1 MTPGLTRRAVA
12 AAAVCALL
20 RRGLPARAQDAM
32 HPGLVCT
39 PMTVTIALPGGKHAR
54 LAAYVVRPD
63 RPGRLPLIVLVHGT
77 PGGTGAEFFAT
88 IARMSPDRYLEPAT
102 AIAAHGYAVVSILRR
117 GFGAS
122 DGPYDEQ
129 GSGNC
134 HNWDYTRI
142 GRISAEDVVGAA
154 EALRAEPWADPN
166 RIVLLG
172 HSTGG
177 FAVTAAAATNPPGVV
192 GVLNFAGGRGGG
204 GPDHV
209 CGEERLMD
217 AFHTFGSTA
226 RVPALWLFAQNDDFY
241 GPGLARRM
249 FAAYTG
255 AGAPARLVMLPP
267 VGSGNDGHMAIKTA
281 PHELI
286 WPPVAAF
293 LASLHLPT

>member
-1 MTPGLTRRAVA
+1 MPSVFTRRAVA
-12 AAAVCALL
+12 VAGTLL
-20 RRGLPARAQDAM
+20 CRGLAARAQDATY
-32 HPGLVCT
+32 PGLICAS
-39 PMTVTIALPGGKHAR
+39 MTVTIGLPDGQHAR
-54 LAAYVVRPD
+54 LASYVVRPD
-63 RPGRLPLIVLVHGT
+63 RPGRFPLVVLVHGT

-88 IARMSPDRYLEPAT
+88 IAHMSPDRYLGPAT

-122 DGPYDEQ
+122 DGPYGEQ
-129 GSGNC
+129 LSGNC
-134 HNWDYTRI
+134 RNWDYTRI

-154 EALRAEPWADPN
+154 EALRAEPWTDPN

-226 RVPALWLFAQNDDFY
+226 RVPALWLYAQNDDFY
-241 GPGLARRM
+241 GPDLARRM
-249 FAAYTG
+249 LAAYTR
-255 AGAPARLVMLPP
+255 AGAPARLVILPP
-267 VGSGNDGHMAIKTA
+267 VGSGSDGHMAIKTA
-281 PHELI
+281 PHEMI
-286 WPPVAAF
+286 WSPVAAF
-293 LASLHLPT
+293 LASLNLPT